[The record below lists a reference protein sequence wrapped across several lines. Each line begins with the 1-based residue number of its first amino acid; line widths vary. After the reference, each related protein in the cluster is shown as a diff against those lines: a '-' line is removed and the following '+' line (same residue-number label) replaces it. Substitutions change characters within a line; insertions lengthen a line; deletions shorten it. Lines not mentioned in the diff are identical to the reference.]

1 VAAFLAGLHRSGLF
15 RPSLVVCPATMLRQW
30 KRELRLWC
38 PAFSVGLL
46 HDSAVSAG
54 QVTSHRTCCPSV
66 TQLFLIPQPPL
77 MCMVRA
83 HPPQATA
90 HGSKAKAQAQMVAD
104 LLEHPGGVIITTY
117 EGLRVRREMLL
128 PIRWG
133 YVILDEGHKV
143 RRPRPVL

>member
-1 VAAFLAGLHRSGLF
+1 MAAFLTGLHRSGLF

-54 QVTSHRTCCPSV
+54 QVASHRTCFFSVAQPSAAK
-66 TQLFLIPQPPL
+66 LFLIPQPPL

-83 HPPQATA
+83 HPT
-90 HGSKAKAQAQMVAD
+90 
-104 LLEHPGGVIITTY
+104 
-117 EGLRVRREMLL
+117 R
-128 PIRWG
+128 
-133 YVILDEGHKV
+133 
-143 RRPRPVL
+143 